1 MKIFGVILITIVTG
15 TMFLSLFHMSMGMD
29 MSGGMTDC
37 PFMSHEETIC
47 PMNIMDHI
55 GAWKEAFLAVA
66 PSFLILF
73 AIAGAVVLVA
83 SVAPNLLRV
92 IQYSPSQILTR
103 FRELIYAFSYK
114 YLQEL
119 FSNGILHPKLF

>member
-1 MKIFGVILITIVTG
+1 
-15 TMFLSLFHMSMGMD
+15 
-29 MSGGMTDC
+29 
-37 PFMSHEETIC
+37 
-47 PMNIMDHI
+47 MNILDHI

-66 PSFLILF
+66 PSLLILF
-73 AIAGAVVLVA
+73 AITGAVVLVA
-83 SVAPNLLRV
+83 SVAPNLLRG
-92 IQYSPSQILTR
+92 IQYRPSQILTR